1 MEILQAEFAGRI
13 KENQGKADNQNIS
26 RLTKRQKMMKDGGIT
41 WGKNLTWF
49 AYVRNT
55 FKEKKIYFLQLS
67 NK

>member
-13 KENQGKADNQNIS
+13 RENQGKADNQNIS

-55 FKEKKIYFLQLS
+55 F
-67 NK
+67 

>member
-13 KENQGKADNQNIS
+13 RENQGKADNQNIS
-26 RLTKRQKMMKDGGIT
+26 WLTKRQKMIKDGGIT

-55 FKEKKIYFLQLS
+55 FKEKKFLLS
-67 NK
+67 PTE